1 MRKLKCL
8 PPCVQDIFEIPEG
21 ISYYEQLCNITG
33 NLINTMN
40 LLNETVEV
48 TIPTLRQD
56 MENGDQN
63 LQDQVDT
70 INNETIPE
78 LKSELENKIDTQD
91 KALQDQI
98 DTINDTTIPNLKTEL
113 ENKIDTQDQE
123 LQTQIDTINETTI
136 PELEDRLNTKIETAD
151 TNLQNQIN
159 TINQTTIPDLEERLN
174 TKIEEGDSNLQEQIT
189 AVKTFTESQV
199 NDFDFA
205 GTVDTPSDTIKINKY
220 SSRERDTVL
229 ANGNNSIHL
238 EGDANITLQATLS
251 EIADNY
257 HDVTVNATINDKNI
271 VDSNL
276 KPNVKYANDNDSELV
291 TNTTLSVANNT
302 ITLAKSTIDGGE
314 VVENSNSVN
323 LVAGDNVSISTE
335 GDNVTISSTGG
346 GTSDPSEVLG
356 PVLNAIKT
364 AKAPLIFDISG
375 NRNTWSGAGGNYEDH
390 ITANIV
396 YDSGSGTAL
405 SEERLLSTSHIKVGD
420 GIADEIVTVGTE
432 QYLQLSREW
441 QLQDVV
447 GKTIQYKFNGTV
459 ATPTLDTQMILSI
472 IRNNPNILNMVA
484 LKPIMGYLNYDLFY
498 PLSSL
503 DESNKI
509 YPSNSNNYFNFIV
522 QSIEQTS
529 RIGVRV
535 LTFSHEVTVAEN
547 FGSITCA
554 LPSSGSYGTL
564 DGFKYTN
571 DGAMEHYQSNLTSLT
586 NLVIDFLVVSR

>member
-56 MENGDQN
+56 MENGDKE
-63 LQDQVDT
+63 LQHQVDT

-113 ENKIDTQDQE
+113 VNKIDTQDQE

-136 PELEDRLNTKIETAD
+136 PELENRLNTKIETAD

-174 TKIEEGDSNLQEQIT
+174 TKIEEGDSNLQGQIT
-189 AVKTFTESQV
+189 VVKTFTESQV
-199 NDFDFA
+199 NDFDFS
-205 GTVDTPSDTIKINKY
+205 GTADTIKINKY

-229 ANGNNSIHL
+229 ANGNNTIHL
-238 EGDANITLQATLS
+238 EGDDNITLQATLS
-251 EIADNY
+251 AIEDNY
-257 HDVTVNATINDKNI
+257 HDVTVKATINAKNI

-291 TNTTLSVANNT
+291 TNATLSVANNT

-314 VVENSNSVN
+314 VVENSNTVN

-346 GTSDPSEVLG
+346 GGSGSSADLLGKIVEYNAGSPNEDGTLTFTPTEYSSEIIEQLKNHTDLKIVFITGSTTGGAL
-356 PVLNAIKT
+356 
-364 AKAPLIFDISG
+364 SG
-375 NRNTWSGAGGNYEDH
+375 RGRNTAQSF
-390 ITANIV
+390 
-396 YDSGSGTAL
+396 SPTAL
-405 SEERLLSTSHIKVGD
+405 PEFFSITTNYLGVDDSDHSPSTLDLV
-420 GIADEIVTVGTE
+420 VGTSLPRVE
-432 QYLQLSREW
+432 EFNSYDELKLQQSYFS
-441 QLQDVV
+441 
-447 GKTIQYKFNGTV
+447 GKKYT
-459 ATPTLDTQMILSI
+459 
-472 IRNNPNILNMVA
+472 
-484 LKPIMGYLNYDLFY
+484 
-498 PLSSL
+498 
-503 DESNKI
+503 
-509 YPSNSNNYFNFIV
+509 
-522 QSIEQTS
+522 IEQGS
-529 RIGVRV
+529 MSFENVQV
-535 LTFSHEVTVAEN
+535 DLTYARLQFM
-547 FGSITCA
+547 IT
-554 LPSSGSYGTL
+554 
-564 DGFKYTN
+564 K
-571 DGAMEHYQSNLTSLT
+571 
-586 NLVIDFLVVSR
+586 

>member
-56 MENGDQN
+56 MENGDKE

-113 ENKIDTQDQE
+113 ENKIDTQDRE

-136 PELEDRLNTKIETAD
+136 PELENRLNTKIETAD

-174 TKIEEGDSNLQEQIT
+174 TKIEEGDSNLQDQIT

-199 NDFDFA
+199 NDFDFG
-205 GTVDTPSDTIKINKY
+205 GTADTIKINKY

-229 ANGNNSIHL
+229 ESGNNSIHL
-238 EGDANITLQATLS
+238 EGDDNITLQATLS
-251 EIADNY
+251 AIEDNY
-257 HDVTVNATINDKNI
+257 HDVTINATINDKNI

-314 VVENSNSVN
+314 VVENSNTVN

-346 GTSDPSEVLG
+346 GGTVDPESVLG
-356 PVLNAIKT
+356 PVLNFIKT
-364 AKAPLIFDISG
+364 AQAPLIFDISG
-375 NRNTWSGAGGNYEDH
+375 NRNIWSGAGGNYNDL
-390 ITANIV
+390 IRVNIV
-396 YDSGSGTAL
+396 YDNGSGTAL
-405 SEERLLSTSHIKVGD
+405 REERALSTSHIKVGD

-432 QYLQLSREW
+432 QYLQLSREY

-459 ATPTLDTQMILSI
+459 ATPTQDTALILSKI
-472 IRNNPNILNMVA
+472 QANPDILNTVA
-484 LKPIMGYLNYDLFY
+484 LKPIIGHLAYELFY
-498 PLSSL
+498 PLSPL
-503 DESNKI
+503 DESMHLL
-509 YPSNSNNYFNFIV
+509 YPSNSNNYLNFII

-547 FGSITCA
+547 FASITCP

-571 DGAMEHYQSNLTSLT
+571 DGALEHYQSNLTSLT
-586 NLVIDFLVVSR
+586 DLVIDFLVVSR